1 MATAKKNT
9 TKKTDDEVEVLDKA
23 TEVESK
29 IENGIYTEKGV
40 RLNNGVSV
48 DLGVIVDKDL
58 LPASSASLIH
68 EGNMEGMM
76 MAYLTSES
84 RRILD
89 MVGATRKDLNTVIS
103 ELIQRATDE
112 SEK

>member
-9 TKKTDDEVEVLDKA
+9 TKKNDEVEVLDKA
-23 TEVESK
+23 PEVESK

-40 RLNNGVSV
+40 RLNNGTIVEL
-48 DLGVIVDKDL
+48 DVIVDKDM
-58 LPASSASLIH
+58 LPASSASLLH

-76 MAYLTSES
+76 MAYLTSKS

-103 ELIQRATDE
+103 EVVQRATDAA
-112 SEK
+112 EK